1 MSSEAPAKEIKR
13 TDNVAE
19 IELAA
24 EPYKR
29 PFREAV
35 LLEELRDGLQIP
47 APWQVD
53 RVFVP
58 PEERLFLGD
67 IGWVVDMLEI
77 DRCRL
82 SGNAGRGACSSIRRA
97 LICLGAA
104 HLSPDPDRKRS
115 GPRERC
121 A

>member
-1 MSSEAPAKEIKR
+1 
-13 TDNVAE
+13 V
-19 IELAA
+19 A

-47 APWQVD
+47 APRQVD

-67 IGWVVDMLEI
+67 IGWVVEA
-77 DRCRL
+77 
-82 SGNAGRGACSSIRRA
+82 NAIVKQRYRGSRPASS
-97 LICLGAA
+97 AA
-104 HLSPDPDRKRS
+104 IRS
-115 GPRERC
+115 GSPARTIGMYCMRP
-121 A
+121 AFA